1 MIMEK
6 EIRREET
13 EKKPKEPEKKESEK
27 KSEEKVEKETE
38 KEPER
43 KPKEEEESESGI
55 VERKP
60 WTKWTKEDRKR
71 NLRKRRHGTREK
83 WFVLLMFFILLLV
96 FLAGMMYSI
105 THQLDPA
112 IITIMITMVILT
124 LIGGVFSMSHIWH
137 DTE

>member
-13 EKKPKEPEKKESEK
+13 EKKPKEPEKKETEK
-27 KSEEKVEKETE
+27 KSEETEKETE
-38 KEPER
+38 TE
-43 KPKEEEESESGI
+43 PKEEEEPEV

-60 WTKWTKEDRKR
+60 WTNWTKDDRKR

-83 WFVLLMFFILLLV
+83 WFVLLMFFILLIV
-96 FLAGMMYSI
+96 FLAGTIYSI
-105 THQLDPA
+105 TYQLDPA
-112 IITIMITMVILT
+112 IITIMIAMLILT
-124 LIGGVFSMSHIWH
+124 LIGGAFSMSHIWY